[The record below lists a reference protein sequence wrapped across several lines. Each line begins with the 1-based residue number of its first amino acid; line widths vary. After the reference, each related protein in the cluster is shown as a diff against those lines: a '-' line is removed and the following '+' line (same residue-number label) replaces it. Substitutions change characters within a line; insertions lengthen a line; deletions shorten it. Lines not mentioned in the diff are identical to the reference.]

1 MITPSVRKFVLDANC
16 FIAASRS
23 DENAALLE
31 IFVQRAAPR
40 LYLSTVVAAEL
51 RAGMTRIRDLRK
63 LEKAVL
69 KPYYNRG
76 RVINPSA
83 AAWEALGKTLA
94 WLVKNEGI
102 ILRTTARSFI
112 FDILLAYSCRELGAV
127 LISGNERDLQRIRQV
142 FTFDFAPPYPDLG

>member
-1 MITPSVRKFVLDANC
+1 VRKFVLDANC

-63 LEKAVL
+63 FEEAVL
-69 KPYYNRG
+69 KPYYKRG

-83 AAWEALGKTLA
+83 AAWEANRLK
-94 WLVKNEGI
+94 
-102 ILRTTARSFI
+102 
-112 FDILLAYSCRELGAV
+112 Y
-127 LISGNERDLQRIRQV
+127 
-142 FTFDFAPPYPDLG
+142 PYANPAGRPVASIPCA

>member
-1 MITPSVRKFVLDANC
+1 MRKFVLDANC

-31 IFVQRAAPR
+31 IFVERAAPR

-63 LEKAVL
+63 FEEAVL
-69 KPYYNRG
+69 KPYYKRG

-83 AAWEALGKTLA
+83 AAWESNRLKYPYANPAGRPVA
-94 WLVKNEGI
+94 FIPRASAGS
-102 ILRTTARSFI
+102 LRLRRPGNTV
-112 FDILLAYSCRELGAV
+112 SCGRNGRGGLHWNRNRHHVCAGT
-127 LISGNERDLQRIRQV
+127 ISG
-142 FTFDFAPPYPDLG
+142 

>member
-1 MITPSVRKFVLDANC
+1 VRKFVLDANC

-51 RAGMTRIRDLRK
+51 RAGMTRIGDLRK

-83 AAWEALGKTLA
+83 AAWEALGKLLPGWSRMRASFSGRHPEVSSSTFCSPILA
-94 WLVKNEGI
+94 ANW
-102 ILRTTARSFI
+102 ARF
-112 FDILLAYSCRELGAV
+112 
-127 LISGNERDLQRIRQV
+127 
-142 FTFDFAPPYPDLG
+142 

>member
-1 MITPSVRKFVLDANC
+1 MRKFVLDANC

-63 LEKAVL
+63 FEEAVL
-69 KPYYNRG
+69 KPYYKRG

-83 AAWEALGKTLA
+83 ASL
-94 WLVKNEGI
+94 
-102 ILRTTARSFI
+102 RSFI
-112 FDILLAYSCRELGAV
+112 GCTPYGPE
-127 LISGNERDLQRIRQV
+127 IRRTKLFQPCQP
-142 FTFDFAPPYPDLG
+142 TFSRAAGH